1 MDGGGNGGT
10 TRVEPPRYQLPYLE
24 RGLSEAGN
32 IYNQERGGNNV
43 APLSPETSQSLDL
56 AAARA
61 RGGSPVVGA
70 AQDLATRTLQGGF
83 MGSNPYLDATFN
95 RAALQTQNQL
105 ASEFARSGRNIS
117 ASEGLRSQQLNDL
130 ATGIYGGAY
139 DSERNR
145 MQDMVGAAIPLAN
158 QDYVDLG
165 QLGQVGASREGYAQ
179 EQLDAPG
186 LALDR
191 YLGRVS
197 GNMGQNTY
205 ASMARN
211 RAAGAVGGGMLGYQA
226 GNMMGST
233 FGSSSPWWGA
243 AGGALGG
250 LLGGWG

>member
-10 TRVEPPRYQLPYLE
+10 TRVEPPKYQLPYLQ
-24 RGLSEAGN
+24 RGLTEADS
-32 IYNQERGGNNV
+32 IYTAERGGNNI
-43 APLSPETSQSLDL
+43 APISQETQDAWDM

-61 RGGSPVVGA
+61 RGGAANVGA
-70 AQDLATRTLQGGF
+70 AQDLNTQTLQGGF
-83 MGSNPYLDATFN
+83 LGANPYLDATFN

-105 ASEFARSGRNIS
+105 QSEFAGAGRNVE
-117 ASEGLRSQQLNDL
+117 AAQGLRAQQLNDL

-139 DSERNR
+139 DAERNR
-145 MQDMVGAAIPLAN
+145 MQDAVGQAIPLAN
-158 QDYVDLG
+158 QDYVDIG
-165 QLGQVGASREGYAQ
+165 QLQQVGAGREGYAQ

-191 YLGRVS
+191 YLGRVQ

-226 GNMMGST
+226 GSQIGTAMGGNSN
-233 FGSSSPWWGA
+233 
-243 AGGALGG
+243 LYGG
-250 LLGGWG
+250 LGSLAGAYLGGWA